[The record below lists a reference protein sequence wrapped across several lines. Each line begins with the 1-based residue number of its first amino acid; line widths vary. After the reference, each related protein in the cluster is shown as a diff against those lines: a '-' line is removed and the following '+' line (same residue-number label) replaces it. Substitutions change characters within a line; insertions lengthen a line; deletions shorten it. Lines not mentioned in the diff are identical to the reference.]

1 MAKPKPVPLLKL
13 GDRVRIRLSGGLKGR
28 IVELR
33 GPLGPGGAQIY
44 RVRIPRKPKPQYIE
58 VREDQLETIPADSC
72 SLPLTAKPRNLLQ
85 ITQLRGRRDGACQE
99 PFPQKIRTEGK
110 AGRESIPIYG
120 IRIDSRPSFP
130 PGPSSTS
137 LQLEP

>member
-13 GDRVRIRLSGGLKGR
+13 GDRVRIRLSRGLKGR

-58 VREDQLETIPADSC
+58 VRENQLQPISGDS
-72 SLPLTAKPRNLLQ
+72 
-85 ITQLRGRRDGACQE
+85 
-99 PFPQKIRTEGK
+99 
-110 AGRESIPIYG
+110 
-120 IRIDSRPSFP
+120 
-130 PGPSSTS
+130 
-137 LQLEP
+137 